1 MTTTR
6 LVLSQDGKTLTTAR
20 TNEQGQVIN
29 NVTVFG
35 RWAAA
40 GSR

>member
-6 LVLSQDGKTLTTAR
+6 LVLSQDGKTQTLTTAR

-29 NVTVFG
+29 NVTVFEKQ
-35 RWAAA
+35 
-40 GSR
+40 